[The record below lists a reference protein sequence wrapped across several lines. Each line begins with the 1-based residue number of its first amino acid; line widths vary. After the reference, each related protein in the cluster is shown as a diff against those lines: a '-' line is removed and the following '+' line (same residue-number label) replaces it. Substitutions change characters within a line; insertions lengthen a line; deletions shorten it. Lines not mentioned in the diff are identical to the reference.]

1 MKMKTE
7 AARTPQEPHSGRYSA
22 AAKNRTERSFLHMP
36 AMTFVAPL
44 LPGKEEEW
52 RRFVQEVVEERLP
65 EYEHL
70 RQRLGIRNESV
81 WLARTKAGETVVVHL
96 EVEDATS
103 IEPALATSEAPFDVW
118 LKERLLEFYGDAL
131 VHAPRRAAAQLIFA
145 YPDGSENRPLPFGEG
160 SS

>member
-1 MKMKTE
+1 
-7 AARTPQEPHSGRYSA
+7 
-22 AAKNRTERSFLHMP
+22 MP
-36 AMTFVAPL
+36 AMTLFAPL

-81 WLARTKAGETVVVHL
+81 WLARTEVGETIIVHL
-96 EVEDATS
+96 EVEAPAW
-103 IEPALATSEAPFDVW
+103 IAPALATSEAPFDVW
-118 LKERLLEFYGDAL
+118 LKERLLEFHGHAL
-131 VHAPRRAAAQLIFA
+131 VHAPRRAAAKLIFA

>member
-1 MKMKTE
+1 
-7 AARTPQEPHSGRYSA
+7 
-22 AAKNRTERSFLHMP
+22 MP

-118 LKERLLEFYGDAL
+118 LKERLLEFHGHAL
-131 VHAPRRAAAQLIFA
+131 VRVPRRAAAKLIFA
-145 YPDGSENRPLPFGEG
+145 YPDGYEARPLASEPGP
-160 SS
+160 S

>member
-1 MKMKTE
+1 MKMETE
-7 AARTPQEPHSGRYSA
+7 AARTPHEPHSGRYSA

-65 EYEHL
+65 EYEQL

-81 WLARTKAGETVVVHL
+81 SLARTKMGETVIAHL
-96 EVEDATS
+96 EVETPEWIAS
-103 IEPALATSEAPFDVW
+103 ALTTSEAPFDVW
-118 LKERLLEFYGDAL
+118 LKERLLEFHGHAL
-131 VHAPRRAAAQLIFA
+131 VHAPRRAVAKLIFA
-145 YPDGSENRPLPFGEG
+145 YPEVPENRPLPFGEA

>member
-1 MKMKTE
+1 MRMKTE
-7 AARTPQEPHSGRYSA
+7 AARTTSAHSGRHS

-52 RRFVQEVVEERLP
+52 RRFMQEVEERLR
-65 EYEHL
+65 EYERL

-81 WLARTKAGETVVVHL
+81 WLARTKVGETVIAYL
-96 EVEDATS
+96 EVEAPDRIAPT
-103 IEPALATSEAPFDVW
+103 LATSKDPFDLW
-118 LKERLLEFYGDAL
+118 LKERLLDFHGHSL
-131 VHAPRRAAAQLIFA
+131 VHAPGRAVAKLIFA
-145 YPDGSENRPLPFGEG
+145 YPEVPENRPLPFGEA

>member
-1 MKMKTE
+1 
-7 AARTPQEPHSGRYSA
+7 
-22 AAKNRTERSFLHMP
+22 MP
-36 AMTFVAPL
+36 AMTLFAPL

-65 EYEHL
+65 EYEQL

-81 WLARTKAGETVVVHL
+81 WLARTNSCETVLAYL
-96 EVEDATS
+96 EVES
-103 IEPALATSEAPFDVW
+103 PEWIVPALATSEAPFDVW
-118 LKERLLEFYGDAL
+118 LKERLLEFHGHAL

>member
-1 MKMKTE
+1 
-7 AARTPQEPHSGRYSA
+7 
-22 AAKNRTERSFLHMP
+22 MP
-36 AMTFVAPL
+36 AMTLFAPL

-118 LKERLLEFYGDAL
+118 LKERLLEFHGDAL